1 MSTGAFVAVA
11 GICWCTALGFW
22 LAAWQDRRH
31 ERRYERRQLEHVRT
45 MPAHRLGEEPAVQA
59 AEEIVYAAW
68 LNTP

>member
-1 MSTGAFVAVA
+1 MSTGAVVTVAA
-11 GICWCTALGFW
+11 IAWCTALGLW
-22 LAAWQDRRH
+22 LAAYQD
-31 ERRYERRQLEHVRT
+31 RRYERRQLEHART